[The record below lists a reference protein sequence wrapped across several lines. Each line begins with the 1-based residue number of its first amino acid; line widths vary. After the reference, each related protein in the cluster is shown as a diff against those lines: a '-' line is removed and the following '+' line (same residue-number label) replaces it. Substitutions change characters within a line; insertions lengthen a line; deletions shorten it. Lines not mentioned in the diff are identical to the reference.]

1 VVCLLRS
8 WEGRFQEL
16 QVRNIATV
24 FGRRPRDWRELWT
37 QSVPALTEITSVD
50 WAPEAP
56 SLLNANG
63 LSVKG
68 SSAAMRSASCGRSPF
83 SATLARC
90 SAASGSASRPD
101 EFARALGCNAYVPC
115 GDSWRAFGNAITK
128 QAVCGRAKG
137 SRNVE
142 LEENV
147 ARERTRAS
155 WWTVATTVLFT
166 VSGAGAQ
173 TPPLDREVKATPGR
187 EVRVGIYT
195 SMRADC
201 TAGPLGLNWK

>member
-101 EFARALGCNAYVPC
+101 EFARALGRNAYVPC
-115 GDSWRAFGNAITK
+115 GCPIAGVR
-128 QAVCGRAKG
+128 
-137 SRNVE
+137 
-142 LEENV
+142 LEMLSQSKRFAV
-147 ARERTRAS
+147 ARKARKTWSLRRR
-155 WWTVATTVLFT
+155 W
-166 VSGAGAQ
+166 
-173 TPPLDREVKATPGR
+173 REN
-187 EVRVGIYT
+187 E
-195 SMRADC
+195 
-201 TAGPLGLNWK
+201 

>member
-1 VVCLLRS
+1 MVCLLRS
-8 WEGRFQEL
+8 REGRFQEL
-16 QVRNIATV
+16 QVRNIATM
-24 FGRRPRDWRELWT
+24 FGRRARDWRELWT

-63 LSVKG
+63 LRAKG
-68 SSAAMRSASCGRSPF
+68 SSAASRSASCGRSPF

-101 EFARALGCNAYVPC
+101 EFACAFGCNGYVRLA
-115 GDSWRAFGNAITK
+115 SVNAITK

-137 SRNVE
+137 SKNVE
-142 LEENV
+142 LDENE

-155 WWTVATTVLFT
+155 W
-166 VSGAGAQ
+166 
-173 TPPLDREVKATPGR
+173 
-187 EVRVGIYT
+187 
-195 SMRADC
+195 
-201 TAGPLGLNWK
+201 